1 MTERTPAS
9 TGARARIL
17 EGAIR
22 VIAREGV
29 GASMADI
36 AAESGVSKALLHYHY
51 ADRAH
56 LLAEVVALL
65 ASRLGSRERA
75 AMSATSAT
83 SAVNALWR
91 CVETELRL
99 GELRV
104 LLELATL
111 HDRDVRANCEA
122 AAEARRT
129 SASHTVARLFASL
142 GLTPRVPP
150 TLLAD
155 ASVAFLDGLALD
167 AGRGG
172 GGSRDPRVSFDIF
185 WLAMLSLAE

>member
-1 MTERTPAS
+1 MTQATPAS
-9 TGARARIL
+9 RSARARIL

-56 LLAEVVALL
+56 LLAEVVARL
-65 ASRLGSRERA
+65 AGRLTGRERA
-75 AMSATSAT
+75 ASGVVSATN
-83 SAVNALWR
+83 AVNALWR
-91 CVETELRL
+91 WVETELRV

-111 HDRDVRANCEA
+111 HDREVAAGCEA
-122 AAEARRT
+122 AAAARRA
-129 SASHTVARLFASL
+129 SASHTVAGLFASL

-150 TLLAD
+150 MLLAD

-167 AGRGG
+167 AGRG
-172 GGSRDPRVSFDIF
+172 RDARVSFDIF